1 MIISLGRRLPDA
13 SSDLPGS
20 HPDRANPPS
29 PFFPCGQ
36 SGGVA
41 PLFGLA
47 PSGVCQAKPVTR
59 PAGELLPHRFT
70 LTPASRS
77 APWRSVFCGTFPSR
91 DQSGGGRYPPP
102 RPTESGLSSTACPQI
117 DVSIKSKRRGDHPV
131 RHEPITHHNSLTPH
145 HHQISSTSHNF
156 ALKTKSQSH
165 TTQAKHRIYPSNLLV
180 SNFPF

>member
-1 MIISLGRRLPDA
+1 MIISLGRRLPGA

-36 SGGVA
+36 SDDVA

-70 LTPASRS
+70 LTPAHLST
-77 APWRSVFCGTFPSR
+77 PWRSVFCGTFPSR

-102 RPTESGLSSTACPQI
+102 RPTESGLSSTACPRIHVAIKPSAVAIIQSASPLPALPPSFPPALRLRR
-117 DVSIKSKRRGDHPV
+117 VS
-131 RHEPITHHNSLTPH
+131 
-145 HHQISSTSHNF
+145 
-156 ALKTKSQSH
+156 LKTERRLC
-165 TTQAKHRIYPSNLLV
+165 HRALLSDAVRGSV
-180 SNFPF
+180 SGPPALLRFST

>member
-1 MIISLGRRLPDA
+1 MIISLGRRLPGA

-36 SGGVA
+36 SDDVA

-70 LTPASRS
+70 LTPAHRS
-77 APWRSVFCGTFPSR
+77 TPWRSVFCGTFPSR

-102 RPTESGLSSTACPQI
+102 RPTESGLSSTACPQSNVAI
-117 DVSIKSKRRGDHPV
+117 KPSAVAIIQSVTNPSSILAHLSPTSTKILQHLANSPAKLH
-131 RHEPITHHNSLTPH
+131 RHPITAACKFYLFNFLT
-145 HHQISSTSHNF
+145 
-156 ALKTKSQSH
+156 L
-165 TTQAKHRIYPSNLLV
+165 
-180 SNFPF
+180 NFPF